1 MDPRLVNNPPAINE
15 MTYREMRELAYA
27 GFGVFHDEAII
38 PTIKK
43 NIPISIKN
51 TNFPEKRELL
61 FYLKEILMEMKL
73 QVFQVQMVLLDYISI
88 NI

>member
-1 MDPRLVNNPPAINE
+1 MDPRVVENPPAIHE

-38 PTIKK
+38 PAIKES
-43 NIPISIKN
+43 IPISIKN
-51 TNFPEKRELL
+51 TNFPEMIGTMILPTRNIDGN
-61 FYLKEILMEMKL
+61 EIAGISSSTDL
-73 QVFQVQMVLLDYISI
+73 QDYILI

>member
-43 NIPISIKN
+43 IFQSQLKIPIFLK
-51 TNFPEKRELL
+51 KRELL